1 MASTIFAK
9 MKAKPRRAAIA
20 AVFSVGAIGQ
30 TAVVSLTPSATTGD
44 ALLASLLWTIA
55 LVEWHVIDQH

>member
-1 MASTIFAK
+1 MANAIFVK

-30 TAVVSLTPSATTGD
+30 TAVVSLSPAATSAD
-44 ALLASLLWTIA
+44 ALLAAILWTIA